1 MLLFSSGIT
10 TSGHID
16 GLTFLDASSSALSSL
31 IRRHRLLADGPVNVA
46 QDQLERLLHVGRL
59 QRGRLDVGKA
69 FRLGEAL
76 RVAGGDGPEVP
87 QVGLVADEHDS
98 DVGVGM
104 VAQLLE
110 PSADVL
116 KGGGFAHVI
125 DQDRA
130 ERPTVVG
137 ACDCTVPLLACCVP
151 DLRFDDLAL
160 NLQYYQV
167 AQVRDRK
174 VSVCS

>member
-1 MLLFSSGIT
+1 MLLLSSGIT
-10 TSGHID
+10 TRRHID
-16 GLTFLDASSSALSSL
+16 GLTFLDASSSALASL
-31 IRRHRLLADGPVNVA
+31 IRRHRLLADGPINVA

-59 QRGRLDVGKA
+59 QRRRLDVGQA

-76 RVAGGDGPEVP
+76 RVVGGDSPEVP

-98 DVGVGM
+98 DVGVGV

-110 PSADVL
+110 PPADVL
-116 KGGGFAHVI
+116 EGGGLAHVV

-137 ACDCTVPLLACCVP
+137 ACNCAVPLLACRVP
-151 DLRFDDLAL
+151 DLRLDDLAL

-167 AQVRDRK
+167 AQVRDRR
-174 VSVCS
+174 VSVL